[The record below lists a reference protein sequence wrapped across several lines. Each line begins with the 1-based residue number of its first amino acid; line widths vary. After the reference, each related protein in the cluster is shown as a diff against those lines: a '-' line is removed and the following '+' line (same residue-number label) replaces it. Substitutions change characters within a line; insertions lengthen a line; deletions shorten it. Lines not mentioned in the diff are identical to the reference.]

1 MSRREEIMINL
12 VENLLKEVEAKKAQA
27 VILEEEVLLLILL
40 I

>member
-27 VILEEEVLLLILL
+27 VILEVEVLLLILL